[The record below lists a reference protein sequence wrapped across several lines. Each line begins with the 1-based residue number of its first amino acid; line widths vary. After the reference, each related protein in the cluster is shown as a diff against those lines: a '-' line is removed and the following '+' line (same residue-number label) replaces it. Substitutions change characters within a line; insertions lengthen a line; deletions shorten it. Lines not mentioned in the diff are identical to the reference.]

1 MSEYGIRL
9 SRELVDGGMKWPE
22 FAALLGGIGPDSAL
36 GRVIAIRSETDPER
50 LKQFTP
56 SQKKIR
62 DDWIMKQANEVK
74 ERTRRG
80 EAPGA
85 DVEKALREIQ
95 NIFASM

>member
-9 SRELVDGGMKWPE
+9 SRELTDGGMKWPE

-36 GRVIAIRSETDPER
+36 GRVIAIRSESDPER

-56 SQKKIR
+56 AQRKIR
-62 DDWIMKQANEVK
+62 DEWIMKQLDETK
-74 ERTRRG
+74 KRSERG
-80 EAPGA
+80 VAPGT